1 MTTASINPGVIWSG
15 SYCQFG
21 VEALIPVNA
30 RSGSRVGVLAQ
41 FHIYLDDLFPR
52 VFKPL
57 FGGPSRNSNPTPN
70 GDNNNNSSSSTNFN
84 GK

>member
-1 MTTASINPGVIWSG
+1 MIWSG

-41 FHIYLDDLFPR
+41 FTRRTWTICFRAFSGRSSADR
-52 VFKPL
+52 A
-57 FGGPSRNSNPTPN
+57 RNSNPTPN
-70 GDNNNNSSSSTNFN
+70 NGNTNFN